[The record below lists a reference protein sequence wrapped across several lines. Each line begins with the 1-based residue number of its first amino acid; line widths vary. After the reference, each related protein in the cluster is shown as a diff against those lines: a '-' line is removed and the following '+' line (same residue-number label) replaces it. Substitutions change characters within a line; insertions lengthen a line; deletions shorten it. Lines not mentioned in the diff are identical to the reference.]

1 VTKATDFIAALNQR
15 RLLKTGK
22 SPEERVGL
30 PTGWQAW
37 LDAMH
42 PVKGRVA
49 RPDSR
54 AWVDALNVRP
64 LQQPKGLAGLA
75 RPFFKL
81 LRQSR
86 PFDPRDE
93 RGLRIGATAAD
104 ILLHLILAGLLLW
117 LMYLQLFAVE
127 VPEEEQGGSD
137 AVQVEFI
144 GRGNVQEGGGA
155 LATEGAQAAPAAA
168 SAAASGKPT
177 PQPAAAASANAG
189 GGKPTLVTVP
199 LPAAVAAASQ
209 APKLEQVAPLQ
220 EPAPAQPLQVSETP
234 KPTPEAFRLPPPR
247 ELSLPTPQPQ
257 PREPQLQAQVE
268 AITTFQAQPIRTLQV
283 QQPQA
288 QLRPQELRET
298 VREIEVFTPDR
309 TQITRERALPSSAT
323 GQAQIRVPELKGE
336 VRGIPSGSGP
346 GGSSTASAGN
356 GSAALGDAAARGA
369 GGNAASPGGQ
379 GQAQAGT
386 GHGTAPGTQGGR
398 GASAT
403 GAGAGPGAKPAA
415 GGWPGAARSDDWG
428 ASNRNAPGTGSG
440 RGGNGTAGSGNNG
453 RGNNGNGNG
462 QSSLFNDDGSVRL
475 PDQWTAN
482 HGVDLDRAGTWL
494 KRPGLEYRGTRFDKY
509 WIPTGTLLQE
519 WVRKGVK
526 EMTIPIPGTS
536 LSLKCVVSLLQL
548 GGGCMPFNPDV
559 NEQSA
564 TGRPAPVIPFKPE
577 LQEDNGSVRPPPAPK
592 PATPVTP
599 PASAAKPKPAT
610 PATPK
615 PATPPAAGT
624 PPRPVTPP
632 AVSAPAAVTP
642 SPAGG

>member
-1 VTKATDFIAALNQR
+1 MTKATDFISALNQR

-22 SPEERVGL
+22 SPDERIGL

-117 LMYLQLFAVE
+117 LMYLQLFAME
-127 VPEEEQGGSD
+127 VPEEENGSSD

-155 LATEGAQAAPAAA
+155 IATEGAQAAPAAA

-177 PQPAAAASANAG
+177 PQPAAAASASAASS
-189 GGKPTLVTVP
+189 KPTVETVP
-199 LPAAVAAASQ
+199 MPAAVAAASQ

-220 EPAPAQPLQVSETP
+220 EPAPAQPLQVSATP
-234 KPTPEAFRLPPPR
+234 KPTAETFRLPPPR

-268 AITTFQAQPIRTLQV
+268 AITTFQAQPVRTLQV

-288 QLRPQELRET
+288 QLRPQELREA

-309 TQITRERALPSSAT
+309 SQITRERALPSSAT
-323 GQAQIRVPELKGE
+323 GQAQIRVPTLQGE
-336 VRGIPSGSGP
+336 VRGIPSGSGS

-356 GSAALGDAAARGA
+356 GSAALGNAAERGA
-369 GGNAASPGGQ
+369 GGNATSPGGQ
-379 GQAQAGT
+379 GQAQSGT
-386 GHGTAPGTQGGR
+386 GHGVAPGTAGGR

-403 GAGAGPGAKPAA
+403 GAGAGPGARPAP

-428 ASNRNAPGTGSG
+428 ASNRNAPGTG
-440 RGGNGTAGSGNNG
+440 RGGNGDGGNGNNG

-462 QSSLFNDDGSVRL
+462 QSGLFNNDGSVRL
-475 PDQWTAN
+475 PDQWSAN
-482 HGVDLDRAGTWL
+482 HSVDLDRAGTWL

-509 WIPTGTLLQE
+509 WLPSGTLLQE

-526 EMTIPIPGTS
+526 ELSIPIPGTS
-536 LSLKCVVSLLQL
+536 MSLKCVVSLLQL
-548 GGGCMPFNPDV
+548 GGGCIPFNPDV

-577 LQEDNGSVRPPPAPK
+577 LQEDNGSVRPPPVAPK
-592 PATPVTP
+592 PATP
-599 PASAAKPKPAT
+599 AAPKPAT
-610 PATPK
+610 PAAPK
-615 PATPPAAGT
+615 PATPAPPPATTPPASGAMPTSAPSAAASTPAAAAPAAG
-624 PPRPVTPP
+624 
-632 AVSAPAAVTP
+632 
-642 SPAGG
+642 G